1 MLLYLRGL
9 GVDYR
14 AARARLEAV
23 RTFPFSSAKKR
34 MSTLLRGG
42 GGGGA
47 ARVGSQGRLHTKG
60 APEAILDCCWWYL
73 AADGSAQVLQL
84 ALCMFR

>member
-34 MSTLLRGG
+34 MSTLLRGRRRGSEG
-42 GGGGA
+42 GITGATSHQGGA
-47 ARVGSQGRLHTKG
+47 GGDLGLLLV
-60 APEAILDCCWWYL
+60 
-73 AADGSAQVLQL
+73 VLSG
-84 ALCMFR
+84 